1 MSHTYSPPWHIWL
14 TDWHFDP
21 FVFFALMGA
30 MVAYSAGLSARRR
43 QDKSLT
49 LSAWRPICFV
59 AGIFLAA
66 FAILSPLDEI
76 GEHFSFSVHMVQHL
90 LMIIPVPILLL
101 LGTPEWLVEP
111 LMRIRPVDFV
121 MRLLTQPL
129 LITIAFNLVF
139 LGWHIPWLYQ
149 WALVDPMVHNV
160 EHLTF
165 MGAALL
171 SWWPVMGP
179 SHQISS
185 SFLKIGY
192 IFVQKLP
199 PTVLGAVLVFAEAP
213 LYANYAN
220 QSVRLWDWS
229 PLIDQQIGGVLMWV
243 PPGIVYLI
251 VLSFIFFRWMSD
263 GEAESDTVPS
273 RQGSFV

>member
-1 MSHTYSPPWHIWL
+1 MDHIYSPPWYIWL

-21 FVFFALMGA
+21 FVVLGLIGA
-30 MVAYSAGLSARRR
+30 IVVYYGGAYVR
-43 QDKSLT
+43 QQQDDALT
-49 LSAWRPICFV
+49 LDRRHQIYFL
-59 AGIFLAA
+59 AGIALAA

-90 LMIIPVPILLL
+90 LMIIPIPILLL
-101 LGTPEWLVEP
+101 LGIPQWLIEP
-111 LMRIRPVDFV
+111 LVNMRPVDFA
-121 MRLLTQPL
+121 MRVFTQPL
-129 LITIAFNLVF
+129 LITVLFNLIF

-149 WALVDPMVHNV
+149 WALVDPMIHIV

-179 SHQISS
+179 SHQLSAP
-185 SFLKIGY
+185 FLKIGY

-220 QSVRLWDWS
+220 QTVRLWGWA

-243 PPGIVYLI
+243 PPGIVYLL

-263 GEAESDTVPS
+263 GEEESEAVPS